1 MDELDAGFVGFC
13 LVLCCG
19 CGCGC
24 DGGSGDDPLVMM
36 CGTVEI
42 VVDGND
48 LLLPLLLLSLMG
60 IDTGGGVGELL
71 VRSVISLGSG
81 LRRSIGFAGCVAED
95 EDDDDD
101 DDDDDDEEETDG

>member
-1 MDELDAGFVGFC
+1 MDEFNAGFVGFC

-19 CGCGC
+19 CGC
-24 DGGSGDDPLVMM
+24 DGGSGDDPLVTM

-48 LLLPLLLLSLMG
+48 LLLLLLLLLSLMG

-95 EDDDDD
+95 EDE
-101 DDDDDDEEETDG
+101 DDDDEEETDG

>member
-1 MDELDAGFVGFC
+1 MDEFNAGFVGFC

-24 DGGSGDDPLVMM
+24 DGGSGDGPLVTM

-48 LLLPLLLLSLMG
+48 LLLLLLLLLLSLMG

-71 VRSVISLGSG
+71 VRSVMSLGSG

-95 EDDDDD
+95 EDE
-101 DDDDDDEEETDG
+101 DDDDEEETDG